1 MAIVE
6 RIREAVGPGVEIF
19 IDAHGRFDVATA
31 VRLANQLAPY
41 RIGWFE
47 EPVPP
52 ENWDA
57 LRQFRDRSSVPVCV
71 GERLYTR
78 WQFRP
83 VLEQKLAEYIMPD
96 IIRTGGISE
105 MKKIATMAEAF
116 FVPISPHDATGPITL
131 IAGAQT
137 MMSVPN
143 FFRLEIAYSELE
155 KYQQVMN
162 PPFDVHDGFFHV
174 STRPGLGHELRPD
187 YVEQAIA
194 F

>member
-1 MAIVE
+1 M
-6 RIREAVGPGVEIF
+6 
-19 IDAHGRFDVATA
+19 
-31 VRLANQLAPY
+31 
-41 RIGWFE
+41 
-47 EPVPP
+47 
-52 ENWDA
+52 
-57 LRQFRDRSSVPVCV
+57 
-71 GERLYTR
+71 
-78 WQFRP
+78 
-83 VLEQKLAEYIMPD
+83 LEQKLAEYIMPD

-155 KYQQVMN
+155 VYQKVMD

-174 STRPGLGHELRPD
+174 STRPGLGHELRPE
-187 YVEQAIA
+187 YVEQAIP